1 MTQLDPSPM
10 MVSAVRA
17 AIVLPLLF
25 LAIPAG
31 VIADRIDRRRLLIAT
46 QIWLLLTAA
55 TLAIL
60 TQQHSVTPTVLL
72 LLTGSAGLGM
82 VLHTP
87 TWQAS
92 IPELVPRDQLANAIA
107 LGSISFNLARAA
119 GPAIGGLM
127 VAWIGAWSVFA
138 INAGSFAGVLGV
150 LYFWRREGTESANGL
165 SFFRSMRDGLR
176 FVSHD
181 SILRHTLLRVLLY
194 VTPAS
199 AVWSLLP
206 LVARE
211 LLDWTSIGYG
221 LLVGAIGAG
230 AVIAAGAMPQAR
242 YRWGVRGVLTGA
254 HVISALAFLMIA
266 ILPTGGFVM
275 SGMLLVGAGWMMS
288 LTTLNSTA
296 QMALPHNFRARGMA
310 CYLTSFSLAM
320 GGGSLLWGFLAK
332 RIGLSEAILVAGL
345 TMAFLG
351 AIGHYLSRRNDRQ
364 RPSTTSSS

>member
-1 MTQLDPSPM
+1 M

-25 LAIPAG
+25 LAVPAG

-60 TQQHSVTPTVLL
+60 TKQNLVTPTVLL

-87 TWQAS
+87 SWQAS
-92 IPELVPRDQLANAIA
+92 IPELVPRDQLTSAIA

-119 GPAIGGLM
+119 GPALGGLL

-150 LYFWRREGTESANGL
+150 LYFWRREGTESAHGL
-165 SFFRSMRDGLR
+165 SFFKSMRDGLR

-211 LLDWTSIGYG
+211 LLGWTSAGYG

-230 AVIAAGAMPQAR
+230 AVLAAGLMPQAR
-242 YRWGVRGVLTGA
+242 YRWGMRGILTGS
-254 HVISALAFLMIA
+254 HILSAVAFVTIA
-266 ILPTGGFVM
+266 LLPTGGYVT
-275 SGMLLVGAGWMMS
+275 SGMLLVGAGWMMC

-320 GGGSLLWGFLAK
+320 GGGSLLWGFMAK
-332 RIGLSEAILVAGL
+332 RIGVSETILVAGI
-345 TMAFLG
+345 TMACFG
-351 AIGHYLSRRNDRQ
+351 ALAHYLCRRNDRQ
-364 RPSTTSSS
+364 RPSTISNS